1 MPPPKLSYLPVLCA
15 ALVACSSAPVAERPA
30 AHTGPAAAPTTPTPA
45 LAGAYLLTT
54 RLDPITA
61 GLLGKKAAAG
71 IALVADLEQH
81 PGRTLLAAAE
91 LSGAGVVTDLRKVLP
106 DSLES
111 KLTDWLD
118 EAIRSQTGGG
128 FAGLS
133 AQVEALRSMAEVL
146 DLQSELT
153 PQHPGAAQ
161 LPMTAM
167 HRPVALGFSAAG
179 QTLQIPLPPA
189 LVGSVPVTA
198 LSLALLQ
205 ADAATYP
212 PPRLALGPHRFAVP
226 LGALLLQ
233 AAGPLV
239 FRPLG
244 GETLADVLLSRAQ
257 CPSVAQRLGEKC
269 LAGLCLGRLAGPE
282 RLEKL
287 CDHGVRA
294 LAAQVT
300 QRIAGQ
306 EAEVLDFTGG
316 TATLAPHGLGD
327 GRWQLR
333 VQAGEAQ
340 VESKAVFSGVAR
352 PASSGLAP

>member
-15 ALVACSSAPVAERPA
+15 ALAACSSAPVAEKPA
-30 AHTGPAAAPTTPTPA
+30 AQPGLLPALAAPTPA
-45 LAGAYLLTT
+45 LAGAYQLTT
-54 RLDPITA
+54 RLDPVTA

-71 IALVADLEQH
+71 LSLIGDLEQH

-91 LSGAGVVTDLRKVLP
+91 LSGASVLTDIRKLVP

-111 KLTDWLD
+111 KLADWLD
-118 EAIRSQTGGG
+118 EAIRGQAGGG

-133 AQVEALRSMAEVL
+133 AQVEALRAMSEVL
-146 DLQSELT
+146 ELQSELT
-153 PQHPGAAQ
+153 LQLPKLAQHPQTAQ
-161 LPMTAM
+161 
-167 HRPVALGFSAAG
+167 HRPVALGFAAAG
-179 QTLQIPLPPA
+179 QTLQIPLPAA
-189 LVGSVPVTA
+189 LAASVPPAT

-205 ADAATYP
+205 ADASAKT
-212 PPRLALGPHRFAVP
+212 PPRLTLGPHRFAVP
-226 LGALLLQ
+226 LGAMLLQ

-239 FRPLG
+239 FKPLG
-244 GETLADVLLSRAQ
+244 GETLADLLLSRAQ
-257 CPSVAQRLGEKC
+257 CPGVAQRLGEKC

-306 EAEVLDFTGG
+306 DAEMLDFAGG
-316 TATLAPHGLGD
+316 EAILAPHGLGD
-327 GRWQLR
+327 GRWQIR
-333 VQAGEAQ
+333 AQVGEVQ
-340 VESKAVFSGVAR
+340 VESRVAFSGVAR
-352 PASSGLAP
+352 PASSGLD

>member
-1 MPPPKLSYLPVLCA
+1 MPPPKLSYWPVLCA
-15 ALVACSSAPVAERPA
+15 ALAACSSAPVAERPA
-30 AHTGPAAAPTTPTPA
+30 AHTGPAAAPAAPTPA

-71 IALVADLEQH
+71 LALVADLEQH

-146 DLQSELT
+146 DLHSELT
-153 PQHPGAAQ
+153 PQHPGAAH
-161 LPMTAM
+161 
-167 HRPVALGFSAAG
+167 HRPVALGFTAAG
-179 QTLQIPLPPA
+179 QALQIALPAP
-189 LVGSVPVTA
+189 LVGSVPVAT
-198 LSLALLQ
+198 LSLTLHQ
-205 ADAATYP
+205 ADAATTS

-244 GETLADVLLSRAQ
+244 GETLADLLLSRAQ
-257 CPSVAQRLGEKC
+257 CPTVAQKLGEKC

-306 EAEVLDFTGG
+306 EAEVLDFAGG